1 MEGARGG
8 AFKVASLA
16 AWTALAALAALA
28 VLVAAASPAA
38 FAYASTAMG
47 SNTGTFFKADWG
59 NSPNLGV

>member
-16 AWTALAALAALA
+16 AWTALAALA